1 MEAFVDKLR
10 VVLRRDLL
18 TALRYRSGFALT
30 IAGAIVELAA
40 FFYLSRAIGPGFR
53 PDGVDYFSFLLVGTG
68 FYTFLVMSVNSFF
81 STVQEAQQ
89 TGTLEVL
96 MTTATPPAM
105 LVFLNALSALARNL
119 AQLIVYVVAGL
130 LLFRAP
136 SQLNVI
142 GCLLMFVFTL
152 LIASAFGIFAAAVQ
166 LAIQKGSA
174 VVWLLGSGLWFL
186 TGTLF
191 PVSSLPTPLQVLSR
205 IIPIT
210 YLLDGLRLALIEG
223 APTARLLPDIL
234 VLSGFSLILLP
245 LSVVVFSWTLRRA
258 RILGTL
264 SFY

>member
-1 MEAFVDKLR
+1 
-10 VVLRRDLL
+10 
-18 TALRYRSGFALT
+18 
-30 IAGAIVELAA
+30 
-40 FFYLSRAIGPGFR
+40 
-53 PDGVDYFSFLLVGTG
+53 
-68 FYTFLVMSVNSFF
+68 
-81 STVQEAQQ
+81 
-89 TGTLEVL
+89 
-96 MTTATPPAM
+96 
-105 LVFLNALSALARNL
+105 
-119 AQLIVYVVAGL
+119 
-130 LLFRAP
+130 
-136 SQLNVI
+136 
-142 GCLLMFVFTL
+142 MFVFTL